1 MNRDVV
7 RQASNIVALIAT
19 VIFNWASQVFELN
32 GNTNQALANR
42 YDILY
47 FPADWAFSIWGII
60 YTLLIAWVIYQA
72 LPSQRGNPYHRRIG
86 YLFVVTAAAN
96 IGWIASFHYE
106 QFALSMVMML
116 LLLVTLIAIVLRL
129 GTRDAAVPLRDRWLI
144 HIPFSV
150 YLGWI
155 TAATVTNATYLLY
168 DAGYRESVLGIGG
181 EAWTVIL
188 LLVSAALAIMVII
201 TRRDTAYALVI
212 AWAVSAIGSR
222 YLALEIVAGTAFFV
236 AAAILIVIVIN
247 WMFSGPSAEGTATV
261 GSSYGRGHCRP
272 A

>member
-1 MNRDVV
+1 MNRDLA
-7 RQASNIVALIAT
+7 RQASNIIALIAT
-19 VIFNWASQVFELN
+19 VVFNWASQAFELN

-47 FPADWAFSIWGII
+47 FPADWAFAIWGVI

-72 LPSQRGNPYHRRIG
+72 LPSQRKNPYHRRIG

-96 IGWIASFHYE
+96 IGWIAAFHYE

-116 LLLVTLIAIVLRL
+116 ILLVTLITIVLRL
-129 GTRDAAVPLRDRWLI
+129 GIRDAAVALKDRWLV

-155 TAATVTNATYLLY
+155 TAATVTNATYVLY
-168 DAGYRESVLGIGG
+168 DAGYRDSLLGIGG

-188 LLVSAALAIMVII
+188 LLVSAALAIAMII
-201 TRRDTAYALVI
+201 TRDDAAYALVI

-222 YLALEIVAGTAFFV
+222 YLALEIIAGTAIFLT
-236 AAAILIVIVIN
+236 AAILIVIVIN
-247 WMFSGPSAEGTATV
+247 WMFSGPDGEETPTSNT
-261 GSSYGRGHCRP
+261 SYGHRQGQ
-272 A
+272 AG